1 MPEANPYIH
10 QGIGLLSN
18 NLLEDTRRSVLHI
31 ACTYTSVSVADTAA
45 YEPLPTRDVQTFD
58 LSRRL

>member
-18 NLLEDTRRSVLHI
+18 NLPDTGRSVLHI

-45 YEPLPTRDVQTFD
+45 HGPLPTGDVQTFD
-58 LSRRL
+58 LSRLL